1 MVLKENTNETKKIEV
16 MSYLENSFLVMQN
29 PGSSAPWNGSLC
41 LISWWLIGAR
51 HVFICVDKLDF
62 SYLCIG
68 FLCQRRPFFLSV
80 DVCVKCSQFA
90 SFLLKINASVE
101 HVLVF
106 LFFLLL
112 TLWSWERNPWSP
124 FCSHLEFSPQVW
136 FMGFKKEKAHF
147 FLKAQIG

>member
-90 SFLLKINASVE
+90 SFLMKIDAFVE
-101 HVLVF
+101 PILVLFSSFFETLILRRKSIISF
-106 LFFLLL
+106 LCRSRIPTQGLVYGFQERKGSFIFF
-112 TLWSWERNPWSP
+112 
-124 FCSHLEFSPQVW
+124 
-136 FMGFKKEKAHF
+136 
-147 FLKAQIG
+147 